1 MGKYYTDQEFEE
13 IVQSLAKAVN
23 DFKLVVFVG
32 AGISLSQGYPNW
44 DGYVEKLI
52 HYWQFNIQQHPETH
66 GKITNK
72 LLSQFDQI
80 LKSKNTNKK
89 KIDLLHTLLEKL
101 LGDKFEKVKL
111 NFEKYFFNNVLPD
124 YIENPILTELVKLDP
139 IFITYY
145 LSN

>member
-89 KIDLLHTLLEKL
+89 KIDLVHTLLEKL

-111 NFEKYFFNNVLPD
+111 NFEKY
-124 YIENPILTELVKLDP
+124 
-139 IFITYY
+139 
-145 LSN
+145 